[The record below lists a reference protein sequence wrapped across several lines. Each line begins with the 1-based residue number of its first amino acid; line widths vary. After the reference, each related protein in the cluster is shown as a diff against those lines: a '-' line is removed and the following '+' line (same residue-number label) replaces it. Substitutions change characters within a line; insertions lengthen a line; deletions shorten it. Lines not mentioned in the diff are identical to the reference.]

1 MSDKPR
7 IVIDRSKFTDE
18 QGNFDYNAYMREYM
32 REDRRL
38 KKMQSSNENK
48 DSDNDNE
55 KKDIEKNEQV
65 DMETK
70 EKKTNETILKV
81 EPNKRSTKK
90 GKQTVHIAPEQ
101 FAKFSVSIE
110 KTSLMLRKDNEL
122 KPHEEKYIEESSMA
136 MAELYEVP
144 KLLVPANYAFSM
156 VLPHITRFINT
167 KTIKEELEI
176 KKLVAELEEKGIK
189 IDSKEL
195 MLMTKAER
203 EKFLTQENKKI
214 KLNEEKKKFADE
226 SQDGILLG

>member
-70 EKKTNETILKV
+70 EKK
-81 EPNKRSTKK
+81 KRM
-90 GKQTVHIAPEQ
+90 KQ
-101 FAKFSVSIE
+101 
-110 KTSLMLRKDNEL
+110 
-122 KPHEEKYIEESSMA
+122 Y
-136 MAELYEVP
+136 
-144 KLLVPANYAFSM
+144 
-156 VLPHITRFINT
+156 
-167 KTIKEELEI
+167 
-176 KKLVAELEEKGIK
+176 
-189 IDSKEL
+189 
-195 MLMTKAER
+195 
-203 EKFLTQENKKI
+203 
-214 KLNEEKKKFADE
+214 
-226 SQDGILLG
+226 

>member
-55 KKDIEKNEQV
+55 KKDIEKNEQM

-136 MAELYEVP
+136 MAELYAVP